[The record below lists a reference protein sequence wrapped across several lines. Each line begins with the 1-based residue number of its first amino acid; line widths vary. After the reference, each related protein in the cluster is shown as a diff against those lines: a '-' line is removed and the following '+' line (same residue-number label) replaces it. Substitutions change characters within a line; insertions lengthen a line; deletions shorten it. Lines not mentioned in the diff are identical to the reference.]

1 MNSAVAAPLD
11 VKLMNLTASVLFLG
25 LLAFAAVATVRWV
38 VRMPAF
44 DIRGIIV
51 AGEVSHNN
59 AATLRANVAPRL
71 AGTFFSIDLGRVRAA
86 FESVPW
92 VRHAVVRREFPNRL
106 LVTLQEHKAVA
117 YWGQDGEL
125 RLINNFGEVFEA
137 NVDEVEQDNLPRL
150 NGPDGQGPEVL
161 AMYRLLQPL
170 FAPMDLP
177 VDELDLSSG
186 GSWRVGLDTGA
197 TIDLGRGSADDIT
210 ARVQRFLKTLTQVT
224 SRYGRRPN
232 ALESADLRHDNG
244 YAIRLRGV
252 STNASTA
259 TPGKKQQH

>member
-1 MNSAVAAPLD
+1 MNSAMAAPLD

-25 LLAFAAVATVRWV
+25 LLAFGAVATVRWV

-44 DIRGIIV
+44 DIKGIV
-51 AGEVSHNN
+51 VTGDVNHNN
-59 AATLRANVAPRL
+59 ALTLRANVAPRL
-71 AGTFFSIDLGRVRAA
+71 AGTFFSIDLARVRAA

-92 VRHAVVRREFPNRL
+92 VRQAVVRREFPNRL

-117 YWGQDGEL
+117 YWGRDDEL

-137 NVDEVEQDNLPRL
+137 NLDEVEQDSLPRL
-150 NGPDGQGPEVL
+150 AGPDGQGAEVL
-161 AMYRLLQPL
+161 AMYRLLRPL
-170 FAPMDLP
+170 FNSLELTM
-177 VDELDLSSG
+177 DELDLSSG
-186 GSWRVGLDTGA
+186 GSWRAGLDTGA
-197 TIDLGRGSADDIT
+197 TVDLGRGSVEEIN

-252 STNASTA
+252 STTTA
-259 TPGKKQQH
+259 TAIPGKK